1 MDQIASAYDL
11 GHVPE
16 RAQHLGYGREEIAFL
31 GISQLKGVGFQR
43 LSGLGGRADIAEA
56 LDSRNVAEIAK
67 RVSQPPGTGKKGS
80 WEDFLGMI
88 LSLGEDAA
96 QPLIERRVRLLFAD
110 DAAFPRSLAALPD
123 ELRPHWIFV
132 AGNLELLDRPAL
144 AVVGTRHPTDEGQFL
159 ARYAVGC
166 AREIETPVVSGL
178 ADGIDGA
185 VHERCL
191 HISVPTISV
200 LGTGIL
206 NPYPAK
212 HASLSDRIV
221 AQGGV
226 VLTEYLPTQGPAGQQ
241 FVWRNRLQAA
251 LGRATIPIE
260 WKKKSGTAHT
270 VRFSRR
276 LERPVIG
283 LQSDGAPRDPE
294 AGDAD
299 QSFAVP
305 REHAALMDAIQQAVS
320 SRGETD
326 TKGAQP
332 DLFD

>member
-1 MDQIASAYDL
+1 MDQVASAYDV

-31 GISQLKGVGFQR
+31 GISRLKGVGFQR

-56 LDSRNVAEIAK
+56 LDARNITEIAK
-67 RVSQPPGTGKKGS
+67 RVSQPPGTGKSGS
-80 WEDFLGMI
+80 WEDFWNKI
-88 LSLGEDAA
+88 LSLGQDAA

-110 DAAFPRSLAALPD
+110 DADFPRSLAALPD
-123 ELRPHWIFV
+123 ELRPRWIFV
-132 AGNLELLDRPAL
+132 AGNHDLLSRPGV
-144 AVVGTRHPTDEGQFL
+144 AVVGTRHPTDDGQFL

-166 AREIETPVVSGL
+166 ARDIKAPVVSGL
-178 ADGIDGA
+178 ADGIDGT
-185 VHERCL
+185 VHEWCL
-191 HISVPTISV
+191 HVSVPTISV

-226 VLTEYLPTQGPAGQQ
+226 VLTEYLPMQGPAGQQ

-283 LQSDGAPRDPE
+283 LQIDGVPRDTE
-294 AGDAD
+294 AGEAD

-305 REHAALMDAIQQAVS
+305 REHAAFMEALQRAMS
-320 SRGETD
+320 LGGETD
-326 TKGAQP
+326 AKGDQL
-332 DLFD
+332 DLFE